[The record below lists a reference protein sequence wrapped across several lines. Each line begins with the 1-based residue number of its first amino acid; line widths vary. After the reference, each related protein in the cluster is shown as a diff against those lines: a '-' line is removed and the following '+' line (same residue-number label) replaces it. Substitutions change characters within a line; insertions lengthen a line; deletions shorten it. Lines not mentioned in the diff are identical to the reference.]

1 MSWKDILK
9 ETIAENRVKEIEDI
23 NIDIDDD
30 DCLRW
35 LNNLHNIIERQPEG
49 QRWGDGI
56 RDEEKACAIKGRWE
70 DKSNLKYFSGYNEGS
85 VSLKD
90 MYKDEEKYGHSG
102 ETNEESWL
110 ARVVFSFQG
119 PNDDSH
125 YYNIL
130 LQNWTKGFQDE
141 KTSYFRTKGKTN
153 KDKQK
158 ILKIVKEICTYL
170 NLDYNKIAWHSI

>member
-1 MSWKDILK
+1 LSWKDILK
-9 ETIAENRVKEIEDI
+9 ETIAQNRVKEIEDI
-23 NIDIDDD
+23 GIDIDDD

-35 LNNLHNIIERQPEG
+35 LNNLHNIIDRHPEG
-49 QRWGDGI
+49 QVFSDGI
-56 RDEEKACAIKGRWE
+56 KDEEKACAIKGRWE
-70 DKSNLKYFSGYNEGS
+70 DKSNLEYFSGFNEGS
-85 VSLKD
+85 VHIKD
-90 MYKDEEKYGHSG
+90 MDKDEEKYGYDG
-102 ETNEESWL
+102 ETREESWL
-110 ARVVFSFQG
+110 ARVSFSFQA

-130 LQNWTKGFQDE
+130 LSNWTKGFTDE
-141 KTSYFRTKGKTN
+141 KTSYFRTKGKTD